1 MRIMKAS
8 DEVSEVAIYSER
20 IFMIAKVI
28 ERYVM
33 EHPLAADTPEGIRSW
48 WIASEYQAS
57 LEDVQMALDHLVE
70 SRCLSRVVLNDGTI
84 IYARAGQPH

>member
-1 MRIMKAS
+1 M
-8 DEVSEVAIYSER
+8 AIYNER
-20 IFMIAKVI
+20 IFVIAEMI

-48 WIASEYQAS
+48 WIASECQAF

-70 SRCLSRVVLNDGTI
+70 SRCLSRVVLTDVTA

>member
-1 MRIMKAS
+1 MKITKAS
-8 DEVSEVAIYSER
+8 DEVPEVAIYNGR
-20 IFMIAKVI
+20 MFVIAEMI

-48 WIASEYQAS
+48 WIANECQAS

-70 SRCLSRVVLNDGTI
+70 SRCLSRVVLTDGTV